1 MPHFVIDCSQSI
13 LHAQA
18 EEQLVD
24 RVHRAANCTRLFDE
38 RDIKVRVN
46 PYTTYSVGNKRE
58 PFIHVFASIME
69 GRSIEEKA
77 GLSKL
82 IVSELSSMFPQVRS
96 IAINVAEFE
105 RATYCN
111 REML

>member
-1 MPHFVIDCSQSI
+1 MPHFVVDCSQSI
-13 LHAQA
+13 LQTQT

-24 RVHRAANCTRLFDE
+24 RVHRAANSTRLFDE
-38 RDIKVRVN
+38 SDIKVRVN
-46 PYTTYSVGNKRE
+46 PYTTYSVGNKPE
-58 PFIHVFASIME
+58 AFIHVFASIME
-69 GRSIEEKA
+69 GRSIEARA

-82 IVSELSSMFPQVRS
+82 IVSELSSMFPQVSS
-96 IAINVAEFE
+96 IAINVSEFE